1 MKSLKSA
8 PSKPMNSIRSVV
20 AIVIDYFQRDDTL
33 PLPQLRSLGLIYSS
47 YRFVVSL
54 FSMLMVYI
62 TARASDGT
70 SLPSFL
76 QQTALSFYVLLSL
89 ILLGLFYVVTKH
101 PRQQL
106 AFGLAVDVIILSL
119 LLYTAGAPD
128 LQLTMLYM
136 VVVAASFMLL
146 HSSQALIITLLAII
160 FVIYQQFFYAIANS
174 MNLANLGDAL
184 LMSAS
189 FLAVGGLSWSISQ
202 RLVQVEKVAARH
214 AKEVERLN
222 VINQEVITQ
231 MANGVIVID
240 CEQVVLANLS
250 AYQLLSIPNATAM
263 EAKYVETNAAL
274 SSSPNNLLNSS
285 LNVTLSDSSNSPT
298 NNSSNNIKN
307 HIANKPL
314 SDFQQQ
320 FRAQHLQL
328 FEACLSIETGQ
339 SRSFIYELSAT
350 ANASVF
356 GKLRVEIVPLKDDSK
371 LIILEDL
378 RREQASAQ
386 QLKLASLGQ
395 LTASIAH
402 EIRNPLAAISQA
414 SQLLIEDIE
423 ESQAIES
430 ASANDA
436 LAGNHELYKMIFTQT
451 KRVNRIIEDVL
462 KLSRQQIANQQ
473 LIAIADW
480 MPEFLANYFQG
491 HDVFLHS
498 HAQPTSSF
506 DPHQLEQIFINLIN
520 NGLRHSS
527 YAHPHAVVEIEIY
540 CADNDVIIDILDDGT
555 GVSTADLDH
564 LFNPFFTTD
573 KAGTGLGLYLSQAFC
588 EANHAR
594 LLYIAEHKKTCFRLI
609 VPAIDNAAIN
619 NDAVENLDR
628 TCF

>member
-8 PSKPMNSIRSVV
+8 PSKPVNSISSVV
-20 AIVIDYFQRDDTL
+20 ATVIDYFQRDDTL
-33 PLPQLRSLGLIYSS
+33 PLPQLRRLGLIYSS

-240 CEQVVLANLS
+240 CEQVVLANLA

-263 EAKYVETNAAL
+263 EAEYVETNATL
-274 SSSPNNLLNSS
+274 SSSPNNSLNSS
-285 LNVTLSDSSNSPT
+285 LNGTLSNSSNSLAKNT
-298 NNSSNNIKN
+298 TNNIKN
-307 HIANKPL
+307 HIINKPL
-314 SDFQQQ
+314 ADFQQQ
-320 FRAQHLQL
+320 LRAQHLQL

-339 SRSFIYELSAT
+339 SRSFIYELPST

-356 GKLRVEIVPLKDDSK
+356 GKLRVEIIPLKDDSK
-371 LIILEDL
+371 LVILEDL

-423 ESQAIES
+423 ENQTAEDV
-430 ASANDA
+430 NTNEV

-462 KLSRQQIANQQ
+462 KLSRQQTANQQ
-473 LIAIADW
+473 MIALADW

-498 HAQPTSSF
+498 HAQPTISF

-520 NGLRHSS
+520 NGLRYSS

-540 CADNDVIIDILDDGT
+540 CADNDVIIDVLDDGT

-594 LLYIAEHKKTCFRLI
+594 LLYIPEHKKTCFRLI
-609 VPAIDNAAIN
+609 APAIDNAAIDN
-619 NDAVENLDR
+619 
-628 TCF
+628 

>member
-20 AIVIDYFQRDDTL
+20 ATVIDYFQRDDTL
-33 PLPQLRSLGLIYSS
+33 PLPQLRRLGLIYSS

-62 TARASDGT
+62 TARASDGS

-202 RLVQVEKVAARH
+202 RLVQVEKVAALH

-263 EAKYVETNAAL
+263 EAEYVETNAAL

-285 LNVTLSDSSNSPT
+285 LNVTLSDSSNSPA

-350 ANASVF
+350 ANTSVF

-462 KLSRQQIANQQ
+462 KLSRQQTAKQQFIA
-473 LIAIADW
+473 LTDW

-498 HAQPTSSF
+498 HAQPSISF

-540 CADNDVIIDILDDGT
+540 CADNDVIIDVLDDGT
-555 GVSTADLDH
+555 GVSTADLTH

-594 LLYIAEHKKTCFRLI
+594 LLYIPEHKKTCFRLI
-609 VPAIDNAAIN
+609 APAIDNAAIDN
-619 NDAVENLDR
+619 EAVENLDK
-628 TCF
+628 TYF

>member
-1 MKSLKSA
+1 MKPLKQMQTENLNKSKNSA
-8 PSKPMNSIRSVV
+8 TSFV
-20 AIVIDYFQRDDTL
+20 AAITDYLQRDDTL
-33 PLPQLRSLGLIYSS
+33 PLPQLRRLGLIYSS

-101 PRQQL
+101 LRRQL
-106 AFGLAVDVIILSL
+106 AFGLVVDVIILSL

-174 MNLANLGDAL
+174 MNLTNLGDAL

-189 FLAVGGLSWSISQ
+189 FLAVGGLSWTISQ
-202 RLVQVEKVAARH
+202 RLVQVEKVAASH

-222 VINQEVITQ
+222 VINQEVIAQ

-240 CEQVVLANLS
+240 SKQVVLANLA
-250 AYQLLSIPNATAM
+250 AYQLLSIPNSSLQAITEATN
-263 EAKYVETNAAL
+263 TNDR
-274 SSSPNNLLNSS
+274 LNSS
-285 LNVTLSDSSNSPT
+285 PSD
-298 NNSSNNIKN
+298 
-307 HIANKPL
+307 IANNGSSKNDKNTLP
-314 SDFQQQ
+314 DFQQQ
-320 FRAQHLQL
+320 VREQHLQL
-328 FEACLSIETGQ
+328 FDACLSVETGQ
-339 SRSFIYELSAT
+339 SRTFIYELPAV
-350 ANASVF
+350 ANVSVV
-356 GKLRVEIVPLKDDSK
+356 GKLRVEIIPLKDESK

-423 ESQAIES
+423 ESQITYDDTS
-430 ASANDA
+430 ATEEM
-436 LAGNHELYKMIFTQT
+436 AGNHELYKIIFMQT

-462 KLSRQQIANQQ
+462 KLSRQQTANQQ
-473 LIAIADW
+473 MIVLADW
-480 MPEFLANYFQG
+480 MPVFLENYFHG
-491 HDVFLHS
+491 HDVFLHIKT
-498 HAQPTSSF
+498 QPTISF
-506 DPHQLEQIFINLIN
+506 DTHQLEQILINLIN

-555 GVSTADLDH
+555 GVNTADLSH

-594 LLYIAEHKKTCFRLI
+594 LLYIPEHKKTCFRLI
-609 VPAIDNAAIN
+609 APAIHNEAIDN
-619 NDAVENLDR
+619 
-628 TCF
+628 

>member
-1 MKSLKSA
+1 MKPLKPAQTENLNKSKNSA
-8 PSKPMNSIRSVV
+8 TSFV
-20 AIVIDYFQRDDTL
+20 AAITDYLQRDDTL
-33 PLPQLRSLGLIYSS
+33 PLPQLRRLGLIYSS

-101 PRQQL
+101 LRRQL
-106 AFGLAVDVIILSL
+106 AFGLVVDVIILSL

-174 MNLANLGDAL
+174 MNLTNLGDAL

-189 FLAVGGLSWSISQ
+189 FLAVGGLSWTISQ
-202 RLVQVEKVAARH
+202 RLVQVEKVAASH

-222 VINQEVITQ
+222 VINQEVIAQ

-240 CEQVVLANLS
+240 SKQVVLANLA
-250 AYQLLSIPNATAM
+250 AYQLLSISNSSLQAVTEATN
-263 EAKYVETNAAL
+263 TNDR
-274 SSSPNNLLNSS
+274 LNSS
-285 LNVTLSDSSNSPT
+285 PSD
-298 NNSSNNIKN
+298 
-307 HIANKPL
+307 IANNGSSKTDNNPL

-320 FRAQHLQL
+320 VREQHLQL
-328 FEACLSIETGQ
+328 FDACLSVETGQ
-339 SRSFIYELSAT
+339 SRTFIYELPAV
-350 ANASVF
+350 ANVSVV
-356 GKLRVEIVPLKDDSK
+356 GKLRVEIIPLKDDSK

-423 ESQAIES
+423 ESQITHDDTS
-430 ASANDA
+430 ATDEM
-436 LAGNHELYKMIFTQT
+436 AGNHELYKMIFMQT

-462 KLSRQQIANQQ
+462 KLSRQQTANQQ
-473 LIAIADW
+473 MIVLADW
-480 MPEFLANYFQG
+480 MPVFLENYFQG
-491 HDVFLHS
+491 HDVFLHIKT
-498 HAQPTSSF
+498 QPTISF
-506 DPHQLEQIFINLIN
+506 DTHQLEQILINLIN

-555 GVSTADLDH
+555 GVNTADLNH

-594 LLYIAEHKKTCFRLI
+594 LLYIPEHKKTCFRLI
-609 VPAIDNAAIN
+609 APAIHNEAIDN
-619 NDAVENLDR
+619 
-628 TCF
+628 

>member
-1 MKSLKSA
+1 
-8 PSKPMNSIRSVV
+8 
-20 AIVIDYFQRDDTL
+20 
-33 PLPQLRSLGLIYSS
+33 
-47 YRFVVSL
+47 
-54 FSMLMVYI
+54 MLMVYI
-62 TARASDGT
+62 TARASDGS

-106 AFGLAVDVIILSL
+106 TFGLAVDVIILSL

-263 EAKYVETNAAL
+263 DAEYVETNAAL
-274 SSSPNNLLNSS
+274 SSSPNSLLNNS
-285 LNVTLSDSSNSPT
+285 LNSTSP
-298 NNSSNNIKN
+298 KN
-307 HIANKPL
+307 HTKNTSNYLADNTL

-320 FRAQHLQL
+320 LRAQHLQL

-339 SRSFIYELSAT
+339 SRSFIYELPAT

-356 GKLRVEIVPLKDDSK
+356 GKLRVEIIPLKNDSK
-371 LIILEDL
+371 LVILEDL

-430 ASANDA
+430 TSANVA

-473 LIAIADW
+473 LIALADW

-498 HAQPTSSF
+498 HAQPTISF

-540 CADNDVIIDILDDGT
+540 CADNDVIIDVLDDGT
-555 GVSTADLDH
+555 GVSTADLTH

-594 LLYIAEHKKTCFRLI
+594 LLYIPEHKKTCFRLI
-609 VPAIDNAAIN
+609 APAIDNAAIDN
-619 NDAVENLDR
+619 EAVENLDK
-628 TCF
+628 TYF

>member
-8 PSKPMNSIRSVV
+8 PSKTVNSTNSVI
-20 AIVIDYFQRDDTL
+20 ATIIDYFQRDDTL
-33 PLPQLRSLGLIYSS
+33 PLPQLRRLGLIYSS

-62 TARASDGT
+62 TARASDGS

-240 CEQVVLANLS
+240 CEQVVLANLA

-263 EAKYVETNAAL
+263 DAEYVETNAAL
-274 SSSPNNLLNSS
+274 SSSQNDSLNNFLNS
-285 LNVTLSDSSNSPT
+285 TSP
-298 NNSSNNIKN
+298 KN
-307 HIANKPL
+307 HTKNTSNHLADNTL

-320 FRAQHLQL
+320 LRAQHLQL

-339 SRSFIYELSAT
+339 SRSFIYELP

-356 GKLRVEIVPLKDDSK
+356 GKLRVEIIPLKDNSK
-371 LIILEDL
+371 LVILEDL

-462 KLSRQQIANQQ
+462 KLSRQQTAKQQMIA
-473 LIAIADW
+473 LADW
-480 MPEFLANYFQG
+480 MPEFLTNYFQG

-498 HAQPTSSF
+498 HAQPTISF

-540 CADNDVIIDILDDGT
+540 CADNDVIIDVLDDGT
-555 GVSTADLDH
+555 GVSTADLTH

-594 LLYIAEHKKTCFRLI
+594 LLYIPEHKKTCFRLI
-609 VPAIDNAAIN
+609 APAIDNAAIDN
-619 NDAVENLDR
+619 EAVENLDK
-628 TCF
+628 TYF

>member
-1 MKSLKSA
+1 MKPLKQMQTENLNK
-8 PSKPMNSIRSVV
+8 SKHSTTSFV
-20 AIVIDYFQRDDTL
+20 AAITDYLQRDDTL
-33 PLPQLRSLGLIYSS
+33 PLPQLRRLGLIYSS

-62 TARASDGT
+62 TARASNGT

-101 PRQQL
+101 LRRQL
-106 AFGLAVDVIILSL
+106 AFGLVVDVIILSL

-174 MNLANLGDAL
+174 MNLTNLGDAL

-189 FLAVGGLSWSISQ
+189 FLAVGGLSWTISQ
-202 RLVQVEKVAARH
+202 RLVQVEKVAASH

-222 VINQEVITQ
+222 VINQEVIAQ

-240 CEQVVLANLS
+240 SKQVVLANLA
-250 AYQLLSIPNATAM
+250 AYQLLSIPNSSLQAVT
-263 EAKYVETNAAL
+263 ESTNTEDR
-274 SSSPNNLLNSS
+274 LNSS
-285 LNVTLSDSSNSPT
+285 PSD
-298 NNSSNNIKN
+298 IKN
-307 HIANKPL
+307 NGSSKNDNNPL

-320 FRAQHLQL
+320 VREQHLQL
-328 FEACLSIETGQ
+328 FDACLSVETGQ
-339 SRSFIYELSAT
+339 SRTFIYELPAV
-350 ANASVF
+350 ANISVV
-356 GKLRVEIVPLKDDSK
+356 GKLRVEIIPLKDDSK

-423 ESQAIES
+423 ESQITHDDT
-430 ASANDA
+430 SANEEM
-436 LAGNHELYKMIFTQT
+436 AGNHELYKIIFMQT

-462 KLSRQQIANQQ
+462 KLSRQQTANQQ
-473 LIAIADW
+473 MIVLADW
-480 MPEFLANYFQG
+480 MPIFLENYFQG
-491 HDVFLHS
+491 HDVFLRIKT
-498 HAQPTSSF
+498 QPTISF
-506 DPHQLEQIFINLIN
+506 DTHQLEQILINLIN

-555 GVSTADLDH
+555 GVNTEDLSH

-594 LLYIAEHKKTCFRLI
+594 LLYIPEHKKTCFRLI
-609 VPAIDNAAIN
+609 APAIHNEAVDN
-619 NDAVENLDR
+619 
-628 TCF
+628 